1 MSGSAP
7 RASTKLAAL
16 RFVDR
21 FTRLRRRALLVRAAL
36 LAAGVFL
43 TAAALLVALDLVL
56 PLPAQARAVL
66 RLLPMAAALALLLAA
81 VVQAVRHR
89 DARVLALGAEERE
102 PRLEGYLT
110 TALDADARGP
120 VGEAFARQAQ
130 QRLEAL
136 YGALRVPVHVTTAMR
151 PVFAGSLLL
160 VLVLAFGGPARVWER
175 WLRPADAEAAGP
187 RGGSD
192 GAQLPPEIR
201 GPLRVEI
208 VRWTITPPSYTGLPV
223 RDAGDASLL
232 EALPG
237 SRIRLEARPPGA
249 GVELVASV
257 VGGAALRARPGELW
271 SAEWILGSEQRG
283 VSVELVADGEIVARR
298 VVPIRVREDAEPDVR
313 LAEPDDDMVVGT
325 ARGTLRVRAT
335 ARDEFGVEQFHL
347 AWIHSSGSGESFSF
361 RQGEWSFDAVHERD
375 GGVHGEFALDLASVG
390 MQPGDVL
397 HVRAVARDGN
407 TVTGPGEGVSRTRV
421 IRVARAEEAG
431 EITTLIGF
439 PLEAEHDPIL
449 SQRMIILMTERL
461 RDETPRL
468 DRDAVL
474 HESNHIGDEQGRLRG
489 QVGEEIYVRLSAEDD
504 HDDDDG
510 VAGAAAAGHDH
521 SHAPGRG
528 ADSAAAR
535 GGPTDSARIA
545 RILEAASR
553 ATGSGTLEESM
564 HFHDASPI
572 LSMNPLK
579 LAAFNAMWSAE
590 RELRQG
596 RPADALPH
604 QYEALEYIQ
613 QMREADRV
621 FVRGRQT
628 VAPIDVGAIR
638 GTGRLTGAAPA
649 ARTRAEA
656 AADASTHRADLDAV
670 MAEIG
675 IRTGEILALDFA
687 ALAVRMLRDPGV
699 DPDAATLVSQAAD
712 ALSAGDATRARAL
725 ALRARAAL
733 APVGGAGG
741 IAPLRGARSPAS
753 AAYLQRI
760 GGDG

>member
-1 MSGSAP
+1 MSVSAP
-7 RASTKLAAL
+7 RAATKLAAL

-21 FTRLRRRALLVRAAL
+21 FTRLRRRALLVRGGL

-43 TAAALLVALDLVL
+43 IAAAMLAALDLVM

-66 RLLPMAAALALLLAA
+66 RVQPMAAALALLLAA
-81 VVQAVRHR
+81 IVQAVRRR
-89 DARVLALGAEERE
+89 DARVLALGAEEQE

-110 TALDADARGP
+110 TALDADAQGP
-120 VGEAFARQAQ
+120 VGEAFARLAQ
-130 QRLEAL
+130 QRLESL
-136 YGALRVPVHVTTAMR
+136 HGALRVPVNAAKAAR
-151 PVFAGSLLL
+151 PVLAGSLLL
-160 VLVLAFGGPARVWER
+160 VLVLALGGPTRVWER
-175 WLRPADAEAAGP
+175 WLRPTDAEAAGP
-187 RGGSD
+187 PGLSD
-192 GAQLPPEIR
+192 AAQLPPELR
-201 GPLRVEI
+201 GPSRVEI

-223 RDAGDASLL
+223 QDAGDASIL

-257 VGGAALRARPGELW
+257 VGGATLRMRAGELW
-271 SAEWILGSEQRG
+271 SAEWTLGSEQRG
-283 VSVELVADGEIVARR
+283 VSIELVANGEVVARR

-313 LAEPDDDMVVGT
+313 LAEPADDMVVGT
-325 ARGTLRVRAT
+325 ASGTVRVRAT
-335 ARDEFGVEQFHL
+335 ARDDFGVERFHL
-347 AWIHSSGSGESFSF
+347 SWIHSSGSGESFSF
-361 RQGEWSFDAVHERD
+361 RQGDWSFDVVHARD

-407 TVTGPGEGVSRTRV
+407 TVTGPGVGVSRTRV

-439 PLEAEHDPIL
+439 PLEAEQDPVL

-468 DRDAVL
+468 DRAAVL

-504 HDDDDG
+504 HDDHD
-510 VAGAAAAGHDH
+510 VGAAAAGHDH
-521 SHAPGRG
+521 GHAHGRG
-528 ADSAAAR
+528 ADSTAAR
-535 GGPTDSARIA
+535 AQADSVRIA
-545 RILEAASR
+545 RILEEASR
-553 ATGSGTLEESM
+553 VTGRGTLEESM

-628 VAPIDVGAIR
+628 VAPIDVGAVR
-638 GTGRLTGAAPA
+638 GTGRLTGAAPV

-656 AADASTHRADLDAV
+656 AADAAAHLADLEAV
-670 MAEIG
+670 LEAIESRAG
-675 IRTGEILALDFA
+675 DVLALDFA
-687 ALAVRMLRDPGV
+687 ALAVRMLRDPGI
-699 DPDAATLVSQAAD
+699 DPEAATLVSQAAD
-712 ALSAGDATRARAL
+712 ALSSGDPARARAL
-725 ALRARAAL
+725 ALRARTAL
-733 APVGGAGG
+733 APAGGAGS

-760 GGDG
+760 GGGG